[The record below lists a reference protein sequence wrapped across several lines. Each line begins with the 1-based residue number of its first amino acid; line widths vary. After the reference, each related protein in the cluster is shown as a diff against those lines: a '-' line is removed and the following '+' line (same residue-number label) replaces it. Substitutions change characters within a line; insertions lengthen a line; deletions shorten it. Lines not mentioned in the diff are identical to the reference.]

1 MGQGTTVKLIFS
13 QSIINLLDIWGI
25 WGSTCYNELGFKR
38 KLFLFIQENPSYIL
52 DMRFNIN
59 FKNLSEDEA
68 YEYYYEGNWDL
79 TATRARFQ
87 YIRLVSYTH

>member
-1 MGQGTTVKLIFS
+1 
-13 QSIINLLDIWGI
+13 
-25 WGSTCYNELGFKR
+25 
-38 KLFLFIQENPSYIL
+38 
-52 DMRFNIN
+52 MRFDIN